1 MEFDKVLDNGDRQEF
16 ETGSKR
22 DTAEGKGM
30 PHLLP
35 GEVMNPIIFR
45 DIDPSLINI
54 ESLLFQYNLISSKD
68 TFEKETQI
76 IVDASIRAMDYL
88 MKLENNS
95 IYNTMVRFS
104 KHYENGAKKYG
115 DNNWRKG
122 QPISRYYDS
131 AMRHLWRLMDGD
143 IEEDHASALLWNLTC
158 ILQTKKDVARGFL
171 PESID
176 DFPYNKE
183 ELFGKK

>member
-22 DTAEGKGM
+22 DIAEGKGM

-35 GEVMNPIIFR
+35 GEVMADIIKGES
-45 DIDPSLINI
+45 ILSSI
-54 ESLLFQYNLISSKD
+54 EHLLFKYNSFTGSETDEQDMMLLRD
-68 TFEKETQI
+68 AATLTF
-76 IVDASIRAMDYL
+76 RYL
-88 MKLENNS
+88 MAEENKS
-95 IYNTMVRFS
+95 IYHTMVRFS

-131 AMRHLWRLMDGD
+131 AMRHLWKLMDND

-176 DFPYNKE
+176 DFPYDHN
-183 ELFGKK
+183 ELFGK